1 MINNKLHT
9 TAGVKDYLPE
19 ECALKNKIEEK
30 IKYVFDKYNY
40 KCVITPTFEFEEVYY
55 DMGGADR
62 KRMYKFLDRDGSILA
77 LRPDVTPAIARI
89 AATAYDKEDLPLRFS
104 YVGNAFRYNENY
116 QGKLREFTQAG
127 AELIGVNSI
136 EADAEAI
143 MLAVNSLIAVGIED
157 FRVDIANVDFLKGVL
172 EEANIDQF
180 TQEKIIDGVV
190 AKNYVEVNN
199 IARELKISEKLKR
212 LFYDL
217 PLLIGDISML
227 DAARE
232 LVKNERS
239 ISALDYMARLYEL
252 LKGCGYEKYISFD
265 LSVTGHFD
273 YYTGIVFRAYTKGTG
288 FSVIDGGRYDKLSE
302 SFGASYPAV
311 GLAVKIN
318 DIMTALENT
327 KGCTITSKADVL
339 AVFTER
345 GRQSALKKA
354 DELRRD
360 GKRVEVSLV
369 GSDIEKNRVYACKNN
384 ISEILFFD
392 GETAQ
397 SIKVTE
403 AE

>member
-9 TAGVKDYLPE
+9 TAGVKDYLPA
-19 ECALKNKIEEK
+19 ECALKNEIETK
-30 IKYVFDKYNY
+30 IKSVFNRYNY

-89 AATAYDKEDLPLRFS
+89 AATAYDESDLPLRFS
-104 YVGNAFRYNENY
+104 YVGNAFRYNESY

-127 AELIGVNSI
+127 AELIGINSI
-136 EADAEAI
+136 EADAEAL
-143 MLAVNSLIAVGIED
+143 MLAVNSLLAVGLED
-157 FRVDIANVDFLKGVL
+157 FRVDVANVDFLKGVL
-172 EEANIDQF
+172 EEADINAELH
-180 TQEKIIDGVV
+180 EKIIDSVV
-190 AKNYVEVNN
+190 DKNYVEVN
-199 IARELKISEKLKR
+199 ELVRDLDISDRLKR

-217 PLLIGDISML
+217 PLMIGDIKVL

-239 ISALDYMARLYEL
+239 TAALDYMARLYEL

-288 FSVIDGGRYDKLSE
+288 FSVIDGGRYDRLSE

-318 DIMTALENT
+318 DIMTAIENT
-327 KGCTITSKADVL
+327 SDCIHKSSADVL
-339 AVFTER
+339 VMFTEK
-345 GRQSALKKA
+345 GRQEALKKA
-354 DELRRD
+354 DELRKE
-360 GKRVEVSLV
+360 GKTTEVSLI
-369 GSDIEKNRVYACKNN
+369 GSDIEKNKAYALKNG
-384 ISEILFFD
+384 ISDILYFD
-392 GETAQ
+392 GEKTQ
-397 SIKVTE
+397 KFNVTE
-403 AE
+403 A